1 MRGKKATKRDIK
13 PDPKYGNLT
22 IAKLTNYVM
31 RDGKKTVAQKIVFGA
46 LDYIADKAKADPL
59 DVFDRAF
66 KNLQPSVEVKS
77 KRVGGANYQIPT
89 PVRGERRVALAFR
102 WLIAAAD
109 GRKGK
114 PMSQKLAEEIMAAAN
129 NEGDA
134 IKKKMDVH
142 RMAEANR
149 AFAHFAR

>member
-1 MRGKKATKRDIK
+1 MRGKQAPKRNII
-13 PDPKYGNLT
+13 PDGKYGNT
-22 IAKLTNYVM
+22 VVTKFINYVM
-31 RDGKKTVAQKIVFGA
+31 YDGKRSVAQAVVYGAMDQVAERTKEDAMEVFE
-46 LDYIADKAKADPL
+46 
-59 DVFDRAF
+59 RAM
-66 KNLQPSVEVKS
+66 KNLQPTVEVKS

-89 PVRGERRVALAFR
+89 QVRGERRIALAFR
-102 WLIAAAD
+102 WLIGAARS
-109 GRKGK
+109 RKGR
-114 PMSQKLAEEIMAAAN
+114 PMANKLADELVAAAN